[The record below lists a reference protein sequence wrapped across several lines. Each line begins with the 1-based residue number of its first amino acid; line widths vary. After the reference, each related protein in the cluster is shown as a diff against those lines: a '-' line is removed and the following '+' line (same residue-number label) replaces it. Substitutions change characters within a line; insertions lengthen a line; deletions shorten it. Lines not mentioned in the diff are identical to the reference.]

1 MALGY
6 VKENATAPN
15 PTESLELVKTAMKYS
30 IGLILT
36 GIVLGLWGLA
46 GMALGGWLFWTTPSR
61 TWWDELGALIIVL
74 GFIFFGGGVSTLIQG
89 LTASTAV
96 AHVAVAPAEA
106 RLGETLT
113 LHITLTP
120 RRTLRAGPATLT
132 LNGKEF
138 IKLWS
143 GHITWSHTAQ
153 IVHQTLTL
161 AETVDLVANQ
171 PQTYTAQL
179 TLPLEAMPT
188 FYRKEVLDC
197 KLAFDWE
204 IAFRLRL
211 PGSPDLKE
219 AVSLHVLPQAA
230 KRPIVV
236 SPSAPSLLTTDS
248 LHLNVSRTTSALGDA
263 VTGEITWFDL
273 ADAARP
279 RALRIELGY
288 RTVAGKWF
296 WEKRRWEHVV
306 DQATLSPLPSQRQR
320 FTLRVTPESPLS
332 YDGRLYQIT
341 WFLRAVADRPWAP
354 DLRVE
359 LPLRI
364 LPPFNE
370 APSMLQQPDAH
381 GARQSPLNPSH
392 A

>member
-1 MALGY
+1 
-6 VKENATAPN
+6 
-15 PTESLELVKTAMKYS
+15 MKDS
-30 IGLILT
+30 IGLILA
-36 GIVLGLWGLA
+36 GIFIGLLGLA
-46 GMALGGWLFWTTPSR
+46 GMALGGWLFWTAPSH
-61 TWWDELGALIIVL
+61 TWWDELGAWVGVL
-74 GFIFFGGGVSTLIQG
+74 GFIFLGGGILTLIQG
-89 LTASTAV
+89 IAASAATAHIT
-96 AHVAVAPAEA
+96 VAPAEA

-120 RRTLRAGPATLT
+120 RRAFRAGPATLT

-138 IKLWS
+138 IKLRA

-153 IVHQTLTL
+153 VIHQALTL

-179 TLPLEAMPT
+179 LLPLDAMPT
-188 FYRKEVLDC
+188 FHQEEVLNC

-211 PGSPDLKE
+211 PGWPDLKE
-219 AVSLHVLPQAA
+219 EIALHVLPQAA

-236 SPSAPSLLTTDS
+236 SSSAPSLLTTDS
-248 LHLNVSRTTSALGDA
+248 LHLNVSRTTSALGDV
-263 VTGEITWFDL
+263 VTGEITWLDL
-273 ADAARP
+273 NDASRP

-288 RTVAGKWF
+288 RIVVGKWF

-306 DQATLSPLPSQRQR
+306 GQATLSPTPGQKQR
-320 FTLRVTPESPLS
+320 FTLRVAPESPIS
-332 YDGRLYQIT
+332 YDGRLYQIA

-359 LPLRI
+359 LPMRI
-364 LPPFNE
+364 LPPFHE
-370 APSMLQQPDAH
+370 DSPMLQQPDAPS
-381 GARQSPLNPSH
+381 ARQSPLLPSH
-392 A
+392 T